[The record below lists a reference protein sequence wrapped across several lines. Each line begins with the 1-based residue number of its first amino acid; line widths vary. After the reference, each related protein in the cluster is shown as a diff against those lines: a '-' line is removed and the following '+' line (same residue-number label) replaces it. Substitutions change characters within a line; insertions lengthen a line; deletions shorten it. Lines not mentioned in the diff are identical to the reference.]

1 MLSDKGAAILVR
13 EEKEVS
19 ESSVSCRLAKEDV
32 ESLYY
37 DVKQREEMSKAVSAF
52 ARPQAG
58 EHIYKE
64 IKELTKK

>member
-1 MLSDKGAAILVR
+1 MAR
-13 EEKEVS
+13 E
-19 ESSVSCRLAKEDV
+19 AV
-32 ESLYY
+32 EALYY
-37 DVKQREEMSKAVSAF
+37 DVKQREEMSKAVSTF